1 MGNICAKEVEPE
13 NEETEDLEERGT
25 KSVAQRRAT
34 KGAGLLGKTDWSDE
48 EDEEN
53 QTGEEATD
61 KIADLPGAGDTSL
74 HAETKN
80 GERVTLMMQPEPVAV
95 SCENDEPNQLTI
107 IFLANIAEEDTA
119 KLGAVKEFES
129 QKRICIYIGE
139 LNAQSSSLHIDIAA
153 STSPGIDGI
162 TTLSNA
168 TSLHHVIQKREEKI
182 GILVIEEVDE
192 SGKWINNARK
202 AANELR
208 NSQKPHLIIALLK
221 SGAIQAR
228 KLATCNILGIKCI
241 LCTDANLP
249 SDETVQL
256 GTTIISLNPNQ
267 KQYSTLTVTFDSYHE
282 TDFGNASILPY

>member
-153 STSPGIDGI
+153 SPFPGIDGI
-162 TTLSNA
+162 TTLCNA
-168 TSLHHVIQKREEKI
+168 TSLHHVIQKGEEKI

-192 SGKWINNARK
+192 SGKWIDNARK

-208 NSQKPHLIIALLK
+208 NSQKPHLIIALLI
-221 SGAIQAR
+221 SGTIQAR

>member
-1 MGNICAKEVEPE
+1 MGNICTKGVEPE
-13 NEETEDLEERGT
+13 EEEETEEQRGT

-34 KGAGLLGKTDWSDE
+34 KGKGLLGKTDWSDE
-48 EDEEN
+48 EDEED

-61 KIADLPGAGDTSL
+61 KIMDLPEAGDTSL
-74 HAETKN
+74 HAETKD
-80 GERVTLMMQPEPVAV
+80 GQRVTLIMQPDPVAV
-95 SCENDEPNQLTI
+95 SCKDDEPNQLTI

-153 STSPGIDGI
+153 SSSPGVDGV

-168 TSLHHVIQKREEKI
+168 TSLHHVIQKGEEKI

-192 SGKWINNARK
+192 SGKWIDNARK

>member
-1 MGNICAKEVEPE
+1 MGNICTKGVEPE
-13 NEETEDLEERGT
+13 EEEETEEQRGT

-34 KGAGLLGKTDWSDE
+34 KGKGLLGKTDWSDE
-48 EDEEN
+48 EDEED

-61 KIADLPGAGDTSL
+61 KIMDLPEAGDTSL
-74 HAETKN
+74 HAETKD
-80 GERVTLMMQPEPVAV
+80 GQRVTLMMQPDPVAV
-95 SCENDEPNQLTI
+95 SCEDDEPNQLTI

-162 TTLSNA
+162 KTLSNA
-168 TSLHHVIQKREEKI
+168 TSLHHVIQKGEEKI

-192 SGKWINNARK
+192 SGKWIDNARK